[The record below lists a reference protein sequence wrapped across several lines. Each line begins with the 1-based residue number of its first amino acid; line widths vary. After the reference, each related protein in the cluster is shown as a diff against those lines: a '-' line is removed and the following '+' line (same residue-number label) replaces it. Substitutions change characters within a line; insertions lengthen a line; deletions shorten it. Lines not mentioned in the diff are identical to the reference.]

1 MFSFCHH
8 MCRGNRVLKT
18 FCDKPAKY
26 DWKPT
31 LIELNSSG
39 SWLSHKW
46 SVMHFWGVI
55 LKLGRSYIYWSL
67 WLESLD
73 FILIESSFAILF
85 CYFFWSVNYANMNYI
100 LCITFGKYQDT
111 QALFEI
117 YLVLIYVERLS
128 RLSFLSVFAG
138 Q

>member
-1 MFSFCHH
+1 
-8 MCRGNRVLKT
+8 
-18 FCDKPAKY
+18 
-26 DWKPT
+26 
-31 LIELNSSG
+31 
-39 SWLSHKW
+39 
-46 SVMHFWGVI
+46 
-55 LKLGRSYIYWSL
+55 
-67 WLESLD
+67 
-73 FILIESSFAILF
+73 
-85 CYFFWSVNYANMNYI
+85 MNYI